1 MPFVHVHIAKGRPLE
16 KRRMLAE
23 RITEAVTEIL
33 EVEPRSTQVLIH
45 EHDRDNWME
54 EGVLLSERQPAQGL
68 PDIEA
73 LFRTPAP
80 KMKTAA
86 KAPPRTAPA
95 KSPRRR

>member
-1 MPFVHVHIAKGRPLE
+1 MAKGRPLE
-16 KRRMLAE
+16 KRRKLAE
-23 RITEAVTEIL
+23 RITEALIEIL

-54 EGVLLSERQPAQGL
+54 EGVLLSERQVTQAL

-73 LFRTPAP
+73 LFRAPAP
-80 KMKTAA
+80 KRSVAA
-86 KAPPRTAPA
+86 KAPPRKAPA

>member
-1 MPFVHVHIAKGRPLE
+1 MPFVHIHMAKGRPLE
-16 KRRMLAE
+16 KRRRLAE
-23 RITEAVTEIL
+23 RITEAITEIL

-54 EGVLLSERQPAQGL
+54 AGVLLSETQPAQPL

-73 LFRTPAP
+73 MFRMPAAKP
-80 KMKTAA
+80 KVAA
-86 KAPPRTAPA
+86 KAPPRKAPA